1 MIDHK
6 AELIELAEQL
16 MEHNSLSTK
25 QIMAILGPNGHNPDQ
40 KKLESSRSRR
50 TKDDNSE
57 KRDEQESVANG

>member
-1 MIDHK
+1 
-6 AELIELAEQL
+6 

-40 KKLESSRSRR
+40 EKLESSRSRS